1 MFVDSLLGWLGS
13 RVSAIN
19 HMCRV
24 QICESVNGPLH
35 ETIKY
40 HFNLTERQTGNGLSQ
55 LDQPYLVSQHD
66 YHPVY
71 QRVFVNQTVDG

>member
-1 MFVDSLLGWLGS
+1 MSVDSLLGWLGS

-40 HFNLTERQTGNGLSQ
+40 HFNLTER
-55 LDQPYLVSQHD
+55 HIE
-66 YHPVY
+66 
-71 QRVFVNQTVDG
+71 RVTRAGGRCEEFAMLPSGDIV